1 MLAFWPEVIR
11 SLFDALN
18 PGVIVEVGSEH
29 GKTLERV
36 LGWAHDHDAIVHS
49 VDPAPRYDVE
59 AWKAKHLQLRVHE
72 LPSLVALSA
81 IGAMDAVLID
91 GDHNYFTVHAEL
103 ELIETRHR
111 QLDAPLPIILLH
123 DVGWPYGRRDLYYDP
138 KRIPA
143 EHRHPFAQGG
153 VHPTEKGLVP
163 HGING
168 HLWHARDEG
177 GAKNGV
183 LTAVEDYLKTTSESY
198 LFAKVPAVYGLGI
211 LLPETR
217 AQLAPEAH
225 RLVDTWATVEVERF
239 IERLEMARIAMMTG
253 ARG

>member
-11 SLFDALN
+11 SLFEALK
-18 PGVIVEVGSEH
+18 PGVVVEVGSEH

-36 LGWAHDHDAIVHS
+36 LGWAAEHDALVHS
-49 VDPAPRYDVE
+49 IDPAPRFDVDVWS
-59 AWKAKHLQLRVHE
+59 ADHPQLRVHQ

-81 IGAMDAVLID
+81 IGAMDVVLID
-91 GDHNYFTVHAEL
+91 GDHNYFTVRGEL
-103 ELIETRHR
+103 ELIETCHR
-111 QLDAPLPIILLH
+111 QLDLPPPTILLH

-138 KRIPA
+138 KRIPV
-143 EHRHPFAQGG
+143 ENRHPFGRGG

-168 HLWHARDEG
+168 HLWHAREEG
-177 GAKNGV
+177 GPKNGV
-183 LTAVEDYLKTTSESY
+183 LTAVEDFLSSSKEPY

-211 LLPETR
+211 LLHETR
-217 AQLAPEAH
+217 AQLAPDAR
-225 RLVDTWATVEVERF
+225 RLVETWATPEVELF

-253 ARG
+253 ATG